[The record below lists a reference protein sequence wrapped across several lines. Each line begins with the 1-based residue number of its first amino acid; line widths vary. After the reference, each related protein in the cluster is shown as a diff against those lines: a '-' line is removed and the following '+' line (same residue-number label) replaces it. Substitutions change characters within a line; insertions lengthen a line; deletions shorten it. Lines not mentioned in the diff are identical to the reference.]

1 MAAESILKQINWVD
15 IFVLILLVRGTYIG
29 LRHGF
34 ITEIFEIFG
43 IIVALFVSLRYY
55 GNLAQFLATQ
65 ALFSKLSPSLQ
76 EGISF
81 IALILLSLAIFRLGH
96 FVTRSVMHVE
106 GSGVLERTGGG
117 VCGFIRGAVI
127 AGLILFALNLL
138 PVTYLKTSINR
149 NSWSGSQLI
158 KIGPAIYHTIV
169 RFSPSEKNE

>member
-1 MAAESILKQINWVD
+1 MAAEGILKQINWVD

-34 ITEIFEIFG
+34 ITEIFKIFG
-43 IIVALFVSLRYY
+43 IIVALFVSLHYY
-55 GNLAQFLATQ
+55 GNLSRFLATQ

-76 EGISF
+76 QGISF
-81 IALILLSLAIFRLGH
+81 VALILLSLAIFELGH
-96 FVTRSVMHVE
+96 FVIRSLMRVE
-106 GSGVLERTGGG
+106 GSGVLEKTGGG

-149 NSWSGSQLI
+149 NSWSGPQLV
-158 KIGPAIYHTIV
+158 KIGPAIYHMLV
-169 RFSPSEKNE
+169 RFSPGEKNE